1 MLRVHAV
8 VALAA
13 QNLSLVALARRGR
26 AETVCALSPE
36 RVLVARK
43 WSAGGARNRV
53 ERNAAMSRLTRSLT
67 PLVKKSAALRRRVM
81 RDAAWRGDR
90 VSVARGV
97 EIVNDALGCTIL
109 DTDV

>member
-1 MLRVHAV
+1 M
-8 VALAA
+8 
-13 QNLSLVALARRGR
+13 
-26 AETVCALSPE
+26 
-36 RVLVARK
+36 
-43 WSAGGARNRV
+43 

-67 PLVKKSAALRRRVM
+67 SLVKKSAALRRCVM

-97 EIVNDALGCTIL
+97 EIGNDALGCTIL

>member
-1 MLRVHAV
+1 MR
-8 VALAA
+8 
-13 QNLSLVALARRGR
+13 
-26 AETVCALSPE
+26 
-36 RVLVARK
+36 
-43 WSAGGARNRV
+43 
-53 ERNAAMSRLTRSLT
+53 RLTRSLT
-67 PLVKKSAALRRRVM
+67 PLVKKSAAMRRRVM